1 MIWTLVRIILFV
13 AAVAAVTVGASYVI
27 DVGGEVRVAIGTIEF
42 TLTPLAAIIAILLIL
57 LAGWLIFRLVGLL
70 MAVVRFL
77 NGDETAISRYFD
89 RNRER
94 KGFNALAEGLMALAS
109 GEGRVAL
116 AKAAKA
122 EKFLRRPELTLL
134 ISAQAAEMTGDT
146 RRAQEYYKKLLTDEK
161 TRFVGISGILKQ
173 KLAEGDTDTALK
185 LAQKAFAL
193 RPRHE
198 KTLDTLFALQSRK
211 HDWKGARQT
220 LQAKLRAKVLP
231 KDVHARRDAV
241 LALADAREK
250 IEAGDI
256 EAGRIAALQANRLS
270 PDLIP
275 AAVLAAEMH
284 ALNNASRKAV
294 AVLKKAW
301 SVQPHPDLAAA
312 FAELQP
318 DETPQERRKR
328 FQPLLKLKP
337 DHPETRMLE
346 AELAIVAGDFAA
358 ARKAMGDLAETDP
371 TIRALTIMAAIER
384 GEGSPDEVVRGWLAR
399 ALGASRGPQWIC
411 GNCHHIHAEWV
422 PICENCGGFDTLS
435 WEVPPPSAGTS
446 AGTTDM
452 LPLIV
457 GAIEDKTDKVVEDV
471 ESTPESVA
479 ESIAES
485 VAESATESRPA
496 EIAEVI
502 DESPDR
508 PVVHGDGIIAE
519 QSEDLDGILGDPHV
533 VPEAQDR
540 KS

>member
-1 MIWTLVRIILFV
+1 MIWSLVRIILFV
-13 AAVAAVTVGASYVI
+13 ASVAAIALGASWVI
-27 DVGGEVRVAIGTIEF
+27 DAGGEVRVAIGTIEF

-146 RRAQEYYKKLLTDEK
+146 KRAQEYYKKLLADEK

-231 KDVHARRDAV
+231 RDVHTRRDAV

-256 EAGRIAALQANRLS
+256 EEGRIAVLQANRLS

-275 AAVLAAEMH
+275 AAALAAEML
-284 ALNNASRKAV
+284 ALNGATRKAV

-301 SVQPHPDLAAA
+301 NAQPHPDLAAA

-318 DETPQERRKR
+318 DETPEERRKR

-337 DHPETRMLE
+337 DHPESRMLE
-346 AELAIVAGDFAA
+346 AELAIAAGDFAA

-371 TIRALTIMAAIER
+371 TTRALTIMAAIER
-384 GEGSPDEVVRGWLAR
+384 GEGSPDEVVRGWLAK
-399 ALGASRGPQWIC
+399 ALNASRGPQWIC
-411 GNCHHIHAEWV
+411 TKCHHIHSNWV
-422 PICENCGGFDTLS
+422 PICENCEGFDTLS
-435 WEVPPPSAGTS
+435 WEVPPPSAEIP
-446 AGTTDM
+446 AGTTNM

-457 GAIEDKTDKVVEDV
+457 GALEDNRNPEGPQAEPATDDMPEAEISEVEIHAV
-471 ESTPESVA
+471 TP
-479 ESIAES
+479 
-485 VAESATESRPA
+485 ATTPPPATDLPA
-496 EIAEVI
+496 E
-502 DESPDR
+502 P
-508 PVVHGDGIIAE
+508 G
-519 QSEDLDGILGDPHV
+519 EDLDGILGDPHV
-533 VPEAQDR
+533 IPEEQR
-540 KS
+540 KT